1 MANDE
6 DPVEAF
12 KGVMNGTPRGKGGR
26 SAGSSVPTT
35 PSAGRAGQ
43 KRKLA
48 PTPTPKSAG
57 KRKVTTGK
65 AKSRELD
72 TSKNESS
79 EKNFDELDPSPE
91 EQLPR
96 RRPKVPFGTS
106 PVMPRPGPT
115 ISLGEDQG
123 SGLTVSRGSTLP
135 TETEVSTPIF
145 TQAAAPVH
153 IAIEDDG
160 IVGTTLFG
168 NKSTTE
174 RRRAGEGLVN
184 SAPTPGHPQQANS
197 MPGVTSFSTTTAQPT
212 ASQQS
217 STYGYTAAMTTA
229 NNSPFSSQNAAVGS
243 ANSSFMMPAYNGA
256 GYNGMGYENYGYH
269 QQSNGSIYRGGRHN
283 PHGFQQTEESFFD
296 QANIM
301 DNDEPDEYDAAGEI

>member
-1 MANDE
+1 VANDE

-12 KGVMNGTPRGKGGR
+12 SGSMNGTPRGKGGR
-26 SAGSSVPTT
+26 SAGSSAPTT

-48 PTPTPKSAG
+48 PTPTPKSAS

-65 AKSRELD
+65 GKSREPD
-72 TSKNESS
+72 TTKNESS
-79 EKNFDELDPSPE
+79 EKDYDELDPSPE
-91 EQLPR
+91 EQFAR

-106 PVMPRPGPT
+106 PVISRPGPT
-115 ISLGEDQG
+115 ISLAEDQG

-135 TETEVSTPIF
+135 TETEVSTPIS
-145 TQAAAPVH
+145 TQAAAPAH
-153 IAIEDDG
+153 MAIEDDG
-160 IVGTTLFG
+160 IVGTRLFD
-168 NKSTTE
+168 NKSTE
-174 RRRAGEGLVN
+174 RRRPGEGLVN
-184 SAPTPGHPQQANS
+184 TVANPGHRQQANS
-197 MPGVTSFSTTTAQPT
+197 MPGVTSFSMTTAQAI

-217 STYGYTAAMTTA
+217 STNGYTAAMTTA

-243 ANSSFMMPAYNGA
+243 VNSSFMMPAYNGA
-256 GYNGMGYENYGYH
+256 GYNGMGYDNYGYH

-283 PHGFQQTEESFFD
+283 PHGFQQKEESFFD

-301 DNDEPDEYDAAGEI
+301 DDDESNEYDAAGEI